1 MRRVTEAVWV
11 VTVVTTTKR
20 QASVIVMEMVL
31 RLTPRNRRRPH
42 LPPPLIH
49 RPPLRLSVLR

>member
-31 RLTPRNRRRPH
+31 RLVRPR
-42 LPPPLIH
+42 LPPP
-49 RPPLRLSVLR
+49 RRRSPRLTLSLPVLR